1 MIKLHEKFIVD
12 EAGKRVGVFLDMKVY
27 REILEILEE
36 MEDIKAYDEAKKSNE
51 TPILFDEAVK
61 EIETNRK

>member
-61 EIETNRK
+61 EIETDRK